1 MGALENKCRRS
12 QRDILHMKFSEF
24 YLCFHN
30 SCEFWHLFSRVP
42 IRNCLW
48 CYYRKLITS
57 IALGNCKKNNAILF
71 LLFWYKVFVP
81 SVLKLFNFL
90 VDSVLNSYLS
100 QGEPSVYLL
109 GEELDNVGN
118 ISWKN
123 TSDITKLSYQAKN
136 LINSK
141 KQKNKNKQTKQN
153 INICINLDQSS
164 RLGKEIP
171 PKLITESS
179 TTPLCKVIGQPLNSM
194 LP

>member
-1 MGALENKCRRS
+1 MGALENKCLLS

-57 IALGNCKKNNAILF
+57 IVLENCKKNNAILF
-71 LLFWYKVFVP
+71 LLFWYKVFVH

-90 VDSVLNSYLS
+90 VDSVLIPTYPR
-100 QGEPSVYLL
+100 EPSVYLL
-109 GEELDNVGN
+109 REELDDVEN

-179 TTPLCKVIGQPLNSM
+179 TTPLCKVIGQTLNLM

>member
-12 QRDILHMKFSEF
+12 QKDILHTTFSEF

-57 IALGNCKKNNAILF
+57 IALENCKKNNAILF
-71 LLFWYKVFVP
+71 LLFWYKVFVH

-100 QGEPSVYLL
+100 QEAFRLPFGRGAGWCWKYILKKHIWYNKTLL
-109 GEELDNVGN
+109 
-118 ISWKN
+118 
-123 TSDITKLSYQAKN
+123 
-136 LINSK
+136 
-141 KQKNKNKQTKQN
+141 
-153 INICINLDQSS
+153 SS
-164 RLGKEIP
+164 
-171 PKLITESS
+171 
-179 TTPLCKVIGQPLNSM
+179 
-194 LP
+194 